1 MKLFGDSEFV
11 KRFDIVRKSIKKKKK
26 SISNITIYKTEL
38 AKIEAKLVNLRTKTN
53 KNLKEI
59 EQRILLESD
68 DINMNPLE
76 KHENEYN
83 KIIET
88 LQYINLIWKE
98 LEL

>member
-1 MKLFGDSEFV
+1 MILFGDSEFV
-11 KRFDIVRKSIKKKKK
+11 KRFDIVRKSIKKKK

-59 EQRILLESD
+59 EQIILLESD

-83 KIIET
+83 KITET

>member
-1 MKLFGDSEFV
+1 M
-11 KRFDIVRKSIKKKKK
+11 
-26 SISNITIYKTEL
+26 
-38 AKIEAKLVNLRTKTN
+38 AKIEVKLANLTTKTN
-53 KNLKEI
+53 KKLKAI

-68 DINMNPLE
+68 DIDMNPLE

-88 LQYINLIWKE
+88 LQYINLIWKK

>member
-1 MKLFGDSEFV
+1 M
-11 KRFDIVRKSIKKKKK
+11 
-26 SISNITIYKTEL
+26 
-38 AKIEAKLVNLRTKTN
+38 AKIEVKLANLTTKTN
-53 KNLKEI
+53 KKLKAI

-68 DINMNPLE
+68 DIDMNPLE

-88 LQYINLIWKE
+88 LQYINLIRKK

>member
-1 MKLFGDSEFV
+1 M
-11 KRFDIVRKSIKKKKK
+11 
-26 SISNITIYKTEL
+26 
-38 AKIEAKLVNLRTKTN
+38 AKIEVKLANLTTKTN
-53 KNLKEI
+53 KKLKAI

-68 DINMNPLE
+68 DIDMNPLE

>member
-11 KRFDIVRKSIKKKKK
+11 KRFDIVRKSIKKKK

-38 AKIEAKLVNLRTKTN
+38 AKIEAKLASLRTKTN
-53 KNLKEI
+53 KKLKEI
-59 EQRILLESD
+59 EQRILLESN

-88 LQYINLIWKE
+88 LQYINLIWKK

>member
-11 KRFDIVRKSIKKKKK
+11 KRFGIVRKSIKKKK

-88 LQYINLIWKE
+88 LQYINLIWKK

>member
-11 KRFDIVRKSIKKKKK
+11 KRFDIVRKSIKKKK

>member
-1 MKLFGDSEFV
+1 MA
-11 KRFDIVRKSIKKKKK
+11 
-26 SISNITIYKTEL
+26 T
-38 AKIEAKLVNLRTKTN
+38 IEAKLANLRTKIN
-53 KNLKEI
+53 KKLKEI

-76 KHENEYN
+76 KHKNEYN

>member
-1 MKLFGDSEFV
+1 M
-11 KRFDIVRKSIKKKKK
+11 
-26 SISNITIYKTEL
+26 
-38 AKIEAKLVNLRTKTN
+38 AKIEARLASLRTKTN
-53 KNLKEI
+53 KKLKEI
-59 EQRILLESD
+59 EQRILLESN

>member
-1 MKLFGDSEFV
+1 MA
-11 KRFDIVRKSIKKKKK
+11 
-26 SISNITIYKTEL
+26 T
-38 AKIEAKLVNLRTKTN
+38 IEAKLANLRTKIN
-53 KNLKEI
+53 KKLKEI

-76 KHENEYN
+76 KHKKEYN